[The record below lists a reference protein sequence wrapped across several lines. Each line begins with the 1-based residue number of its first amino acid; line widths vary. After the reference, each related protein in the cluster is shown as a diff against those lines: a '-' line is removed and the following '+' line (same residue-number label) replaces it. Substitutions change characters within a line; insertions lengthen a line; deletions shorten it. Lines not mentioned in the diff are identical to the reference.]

1 MTRVINHL
9 RELSARIRGVF
20 SKKRRD
26 DELED
31 EFAAHLDLLAEEN
44 IRRGMSEK
52 DALHAARREFGGVE
66 QIRETYRERRG
77 LPMLETFLKDLRFG
91 ARMLRKNAAFTTIA
105 VLTLALGIGA
115 TTSIFS
121 VVNTLLLRP
130 LPFPDSNRIVILQE
144 AIPKLVPGK
153 LSVSAP
159 DIADFRRLSHS
170 FEDLGG
176 FSSNQM
182 DLSSSGSPERVQ
194 VTRTAAA
201 VFRILQTTPAMGRT
215 FTEDEDQMGHD
226 VAILSHGLWQTR
238 FGADPAIVGKTILLN
253 RQPYSVIGVMP
264 KEFVFPPQGLS
275 HFTSAQVW
283 TPISLNPFEL
293 GDRADNFDYG
303 VLAKLKS
310 GVILATADSD
320 VMVAA
325 HQIQTQLWPEKVQD
339 SSKWT
344 LEASVTPL
352 EDMVVGSTRTLL
364 MLLLG
369 AVGLLLLIS
378 CANVANLMLARGA
391 ERQKEIAVRIA
402 LGAGRMRVVRQLL
415 VESSLLGVLGG
426 SLGLFVAY
434 AGMKELVVLAERVLP
449 RTQEV
454 GLDHTVLLFTLVISI
469 ASGILFGIVP
479 ALAATKTDLNK
490 SLKDAGR
497 TKSDA
502 RGNRRL
508 HDAFVVTQIALSLVL
523 VVGSGLLIRSFI
535 RARDTDPGFRPE
547 NTIGLSVSLNGPQ
560 YRELS
565 QMQSFF
571 DRLSAQMRAFP
582 GVSSVGISTDLPL
595 NSGWTH
601 GFTGEGHE
609 TDQRNSMPIDFHTLV
624 DGDYFQTMGI
634 PLIRGRFFN
643 DAEMHGKGD
652 AVIISDGMA
661 KRYWPNEDPIG
672 RRLKWGAV
680 ESMSPWLTIVGVV
693 GDIKQGPLDAATR
706 PHTYETFQHMCVDPH
721 IPMCSGRFVMVRSE
735 ALSNVVVPA
744 ARNIIQQMDPQ
755 QPIGKVFVMN
765 QIISNSLAPR
775 RFNTWLLAAF
785 GFGALLLAA
794 IGVYGVISYSV
805 SQRTRELGVRL
816 ALGAQPA
823 DILRLVLRKGLV
835 LAAIGL
841 VIGIGASLAATRLMS
856 SLLYNVSATDPLT
869 FAAVGALLVVVA
881 LAACWIPARRAMRT
895 DPAVTLRYE

>member
-1 MTRVINHL
+1 MTRL
-9 RELSARIRGVF
+9 REFGKRLGGLF
-20 SKKRRD
+20 GKGRRD
-26 DELED
+26 DDLED

-44 IRRGMSEK
+44 VRRGMTHEE
-52 DALHAARREFGGVE
+52 AYYAARREFGGIE
-66 QIRETYRERRG
+66 QTKELYRERRG
-77 LPMLETFLKDLRFG
+77 LPVLETFLQDLRFG

-121 VVNTLLLRP
+121 VVDTLLLRP
-130 LPFPDSNRIVILQE
+130 LPFPNSNRVVMLQE
-144 AIPKLVPGK
+144 AIPKMVPGK
-153 LSVSAP
+153 LGVPAP
-159 DIADFRRLSHS
+159 DVADFRRLSHS
-170 FEDLGG
+170 FEDLGA
-176 FSSNQM
+176 FQSVAM
-182 DLSSSGSPERVQ
+182 DLSGSGTPTRVA
-194 VTRTAAA
+194 VTRTSAA
-201 VFRILQTTPAMGRT
+201 VFQILETAPAMGRT
-215 FTEDEDQMGHD
+215 FTEGEDKIGNN
-226 VAILSHGLWQTR
+226 VAVLSYSLWQAR
-238 FGADPAIVGKTILLN
+238 FGAAPDAVGKTIILN

-264 KEFVFPPQGLS
+264 KEFVFPPSGLARFS
-275 HFTSAQVW
+275 PAQVW
-283 TPISLNPFEL
+283 TPIALNSFEL
-293 GDRADNFDYG
+293 GHSADNFDFG

-310 GVILATADSD
+310 GVTLANANSD
-320 VMVAA
+320 VTVAA
-325 HQIQTQLWPEKVQD
+325 RQIQTQLWPAEFQD
-339 SSKWT
+339 TSKMA

-352 EDMVVGSTRTLL
+352 ADMVVGSTRTLL

-378 CANVANLMLARGA
+378 CANVANLMLARGT

-415 VESSLLGVLGG
+415 VESSLLGLIGG
-426 SLGLFVAY
+426 ALGLFVAY
-434 AGMKELVVLAERVLP
+434 AGVKELAVLAERILP

-454 GLDHTVLLFTLVISI
+454 GLDHTVLLFTLVVSV

-479 ALAATKTDLNK
+479 ALSATKTDLNK

-502 RGNRRL
+502 RGNRGL
-508 HDAFVVTQIALSLVL
+508 HDAFVVTQIALALVL

-535 RARDTDPGFRPE
+535 RARDTDPGFHPE
-547 NTIGLSVSLNGPQ
+547 NTVGLSISLNGPQ
-560 YRELS
+560 YKQLS
-565 QMQSFF
+565 EIQTFY
-571 DRLSAQMRAFP
+571 DRVTAQLSALP
-582 GVSSVGISTDLPL
+582 GVSSVGMSTDLPM

-601 GFTGEGHE
+601 GFTAEGHE
-609 TDQRNSMPIDFHTLV
+609 DEQRHGMPVDFHTLV
-624 DGDYFQTMGI
+624 GGDYFHTLGI
-634 PLIRGRFFN
+634 PLVRGRFFN
-643 DAEMHGKGD
+643 DDEMHGKGD
-652 AVIISDGMA
+652 AVIISEGMA
-661 KRYWPNEDPIG
+661 KRYWPGEDPIG
-672 RRLKWGAV
+672 RRLHWGRIAD
-680 ESMSPWLTIVGVV
+680 SMDTHPWLTIVGVV
-693 GDIKQGPLDAATR
+693 GDVKQGPLDAATK
-706 PHTYETFQHMCVDPH
+706 PHTYETFEHMCMDPN
-721 IPMCSGRFVMVRSE
+721 IPMCTGRIMLVRSQS
-735 ALSNVVVPA
+735 AVGAVIPL
-744 ARNIIQQMDPQ
+744 ARNIVQQMDPQ
-755 QPIGKVFVMN
+755 QPIGRVWVMN
-765 QIISNSLAPR
+765 DIISNSLAPR

-841 VIGIGASLAATRLMS
+841 AIGIGASLATTRVMS

-869 FAAVGALLVVVA
+869 FVAVGALLVIVA

>member
-1 MTRVINHL
+1 MNWL
-9 RELSARIRGVF
+9 RDFGKRLGGLF
-20 SKKRRD
+20 GKKHD
-26 DELED
+26 DADLED

-52 DALHAARREFGGVE
+52 EALYAARREFGGVE
-66 QIRETYRERRG
+66 QIKELYRERRG

-91 ARMLRKNAAFTTIA
+91 ARMLRKNAGFTVIA

-130 LPFPDSNRIVILQE
+130 LPFADSNRLVILQE
-144 AIPKLVPGK
+144 AIPKLVAGK

-159 DIADFRRLSHS
+159 DVADFRRLSHS
-170 FEDLGG
+170 FEDLGA
-176 FSSNQM
+176 FSSNAM
-182 DLSSSGSPERVQ
+182 DLSGSGSPERVQ
-194 VTRTAAA
+194 VTRTSAA

-215 FTEDEDQMGHD
+215 FTDDEDQMGHD
-226 VAILSHGLWQTR
+226 VVVLSHGLWQTR
-238 FGADPAIVGKTILLN
+238 FGSDATIVGKTILLN
-253 RQPYSVIGVMP
+253 RQPYTVIGVMP
-264 KEFVFPPQGLS
+264 KEFVFPPEGLA

-283 TPISLNPFEL
+283 TPISFNPFEL
-293 GDRADNFDYG
+293 GDRADNFDFG
-303 VLAKLKS
+303 VLAKLKP
-310 GVILATADSD
+310 GVKLATADSD

-325 HQIQTQLWPEKVQD
+325 HQIQTQLWPEKIQD

-352 EDMVVGSTRTLL
+352 EEMVVGSTRTLL

-391 ERQKEIAVRIA
+391 ERRKEIAVRIA

-415 VESSLLGVLGG
+415 VESSLLGIIGG
-426 SLGLFVAY
+426 ALGLFVAY
-434 AGMKELVVLAERVLP
+434 AGIKALVALAQRILP

-497 TKSDA
+497 TKSDG
-502 RGNRRL
+502 RGNRKL
-508 HDAFVVTQIALSLVL
+508 HDAFVVTQIALALVL
-523 VVGSGLLIRSFI
+523 VIGSGLLIRSFI

-547 NTIGLSVSLNGPQ
+547 NTIALSVSLNGPQ
-560 YRELS
+560 YRQLS

-571 DRLSAQMRAFP
+571 DRLSDQVRALP
-582 GVSSVGISTDLPL
+582 GIASVGISSDLPL
-595 NSGWTH
+595 NSSWNH

-609 TDQRNSMPIDFHTLV
+609 DQQRNSMPLDAHTLV
-624 DGDYFQTMGI
+624 DGDYFQTLRI

-643 DAEMHGKGD
+643 DAEMHGKGN

-693 GDIKQGPLDAATR
+693 GDIKQGPLDAATK

-721 IPMCSGRFVMVRSE
+721 IPMCSGRILMVRSE
-735 ALSNVVVPA
+735 APSNVVVPE

-755 QPIGKVFVMN
+755 QPIGKVWVMN

-823 DILRLVLRKGLV
+823 DILRLVLRKGLA
-835 LAAIGL
+835 LAGIGL

-869 FAAVGALLVVVA
+869 FAAVGVLLVIVA

>member
-1 MTRVINHL
+1 MMWL
-9 RELSARIRGVF
+9 RELG
-20 SKKRRD
+20 KRFGGLFGKNDRD
-26 DELED
+26 ADLED

-52 DALHAARREFGGVE
+52 EAQYAARREFGSLE
-66 QIRETYRERRG
+66 QIKELYRERRG
-77 LPMLETFLKDLRFG
+77 LPMLETFLQDLRFG
-91 ARMLRKNAAFTTIA
+91 ARLLRKNAAFTTIA

-130 LPFPDSNRIVILQE
+130 LPFADSNRIVMLQE
-144 AIPKLVPGK
+144 AIPKMAPGK
-153 LSVSAP
+153 LGVPAP

-170 FEDLGG
+170 FEDLGA
-176 FSSNQM
+176 FQSVAM
-182 DLSSSGSPERVQ
+182 DISGSGTPSRVA
-194 VTRTAAA
+194 VTRTSAA
-201 VFRILQTTPAMGRT
+201 VFQILETAPAMGRT
-215 FTEDEDQMGHD
+215 FTEVEDKIGNN
-226 VAILSHGLWQTR
+226 VAVLSYSLWQTR
-238 FGADPAIVGKTILLN
+238 FGAAPDVVGKTIILN

-264 KEFVFPPQGLS
+264 KQFVFPPSGLARFS
-275 HFTSAQVW
+275 PAQVW
-283 TPISLNPFEL
+283 MPIALNSFEL
-293 GDRADNFDYG
+293 GHSADNFDFG

-310 GVILATADSD
+310 GVTLANANSD
-320 VMVAA
+320 VTVAA
-325 HQIQTQLWPEKVQD
+325 RQIQTQLWPAEFQD
-339 SSKWT
+339 TSKMA

-352 EDMVVGSTRTLL
+352 AEMVVGSTRTLL

-369 AVGLLLLIS
+369 AVGLLLLIA
-378 CANVANLMLARGA
+378 CANVANLMLARGT

-415 VESSLLGVLGG
+415 VESSLLGLIGG
-426 SLGLFVAY
+426 ALGLFVAY
-434 AGMKELVVLAERVLP
+434 ASVKELAVLAERILP

-454 GLDHTVLLFTLVISI
+454 GLDHTVLLFTLVVSV

-479 ALAATKTDLNK
+479 ALSATKTDLNK
-490 SLKDAGR
+490 SLKDTGR

-502 RGNRRL
+502 RGNRGL
-508 HDAFVVTQIALSLVL
+508 HDAFVVTQIALALVL

-535 RARDTDPGFRPE
+535 RARDTDPGFHPE
-547 NTIGLSVSLNGPQ
+547 NTIALSVSLNGPQ
-560 YRELS
+560 YRQLS

-571 DRLSAQMRAFP
+571 DRLSAQVRALP
-582 GVSSVGISTDLPL
+582 GVSSVGVSSDLPL
-595 NSGWTH
+595 NSTWNH

-609 TDQRNSMPIDFHTLV
+609 ADQRNSMPLDAHTLV
-624 DGDYFQTMGI
+624 EGDYFQTLEI

-643 DAEMHGKGD
+643 DAEMQGKGD

-693 GDIKQGPLDAATR
+693 GDVKQGPLDAATR

-721 IPMCSGRFVMVRSE
+721 IPMCSGRIMLVRSQ
-735 ALSNVVVPA
+735 SPA
-744 ARNIIQQMDPQ
+744 NAVIPSARSIVQRMDPQ
-755 QPIGKVFVMN
+755 QPIGRVRVMN
-765 QIISNSLAPR
+765 DIISNSLAPR

-869 FAAVGALLVVVA
+869 FAAVGALLVIVA
-881 LAACWIPARRAMRT
+881 LVACWIPARRAMRT

>member
-1 MTRVINHL
+1 MMWL
-9 RELSARIRGVF
+9 RELG
-20 SKKRRD
+20 KRFGGLFGKNDRD
-26 DELED
+26 ADLED

-52 DALHAARREFGGVE
+52 EAQYAARREFGSLE
-66 QIRETYRERRG
+66 QIKELYRERRG
-77 LPMLETFLKDLRFG
+77 LPMLETFLQDLRFG
-91 ARMLRKNAAFTTIA
+91 ARLLRKNAAFTTIA

-130 LPFPDSNRIVILQE
+130 LPFADSNRIVMLQE
-144 AIPKLVPGK
+144 AIPKMAPGK
-153 LSVSAP
+153 LGVPAP

-170 FEDLGG
+170 FEDLGA
-176 FSSNQM
+176 FQSVAM
-182 DLSSSGSPERVQ
+182 DISGSGTPSRVA
-194 VTRTAAA
+194 VTRTSAA
-201 VFRILQTTPAMGRT
+201 VFQILETAPAMGRT
-215 FTEDEDQMGHD
+215 FTEVEDKIGNN
-226 VAILSHGLWQTR
+226 VAVLSYSLWQTR
-238 FGADPAIVGKTILLN
+238 FGAAPDVVGKTIILN

-264 KEFVFPPQGLS
+264 KQFVFPPSGLARFS
-275 HFTSAQVW
+275 PAQVW
-283 TPISLNPFEL
+283 TPIALNSFEL
-293 GDRADNFDYG
+293 GHSADNFDFG

-310 GVILATADSD
+310 GVTLANANSD
-320 VMVAA
+320 VTVAA
-325 HQIQTQLWPEKVQD
+325 RQIQTQLWPAEFQD
-339 SSKWT
+339 TSKMA

-352 EDMVVGSTRTLL
+352 AEMVVGSTRTLL

-369 AVGLLLLIS
+369 AVGLLLLIA
-378 CANVANLMLARGA
+378 CANVANLMLARGT

-415 VESSLLGVLGG
+415 VESSLLGLIGG
-426 SLGLFVAY
+426 ALGLFVAY
-434 AGMKELVVLAERVLP
+434 ASVKELAVLAERILP

-454 GLDHTVLLFTLVISI
+454 GLDHTVLLFTLVVSV

-479 ALAATKTDLNK
+479 ALSATKTDLNK
-490 SLKDAGR
+490 SLKDTGR

-502 RGNRRL
+502 RGNRGL
-508 HDAFVVTQIALSLVL
+508 HDAFVVTQIALALVL

-535 RARDTDPGFRPE
+535 RARDTDPGFHPE
-547 NTIGLSVSLNGPQ
+547 NTIALSVSLNGPQ
-560 YRELS
+560 YRQLS

-571 DRLSAQMRAFP
+571 DRLSAQVRALP
-582 GVSSVGISTDLPL
+582 GVSSVGVSSDLPL
-595 NSGWTH
+595 NSTWNH

-609 TDQRNSMPIDFHTLV
+609 ADQRNSMPLDAHTLV
-624 DGDYFQTMGI
+624 EGDYFQTLEI

-643 DAEMHGKGD
+643 DAEMQGKGD

-693 GDIKQGPLDAATR
+693 GDVKQGPLDAPTR

-721 IPMCSGRFVMVRSE
+721 IPMCSGRIMLVRSQ
-735 ALSNVVVPA
+735 SPA
-744 ARNIIQQMDPQ
+744 NAVIPSARSIVQRMDPQ
-755 QPIGKVFVMN
+755 QPIGRVRVMN
-765 QIISNSLAPR
+765 DIISNSLAPR

-869 FAAVGALLVVVA
+869 FAAVGALLVIVA
-881 LAACWIPARRAMRT
+881 LVACWIPARRAMRT